1 MANYY
6 ILQEEYTLKS
16 HDNVLV
22 AEIDGE
28 KVDTADTFYEVLGK
42 ELDFPDYFGHNMDS
56 FDELINDLDWL
67 DQNDIR
73 IVFKNYDDFLSEEND
88 EIREIILTVFDD
100 AAQEWKRNDNTKV
113 LNLYIEPSELAED
126 DLETLGISYE
136 N

>member
-6 ILQEEYTLKS
+6 ILGEDSTLKS
-16 HDNVLV
+16 HDNILI
-22 AEIDGE
+22 AFIDGE
-28 KVDTADTFYEVLGK
+28 KVETIEVFYQTLAK
-42 ELDFPDYFGHNMDS
+42 ALYFPDYFSHNMDS

-88 EIREIILTVFDD
+88 EIREIILTVLDD
-100 AAQEWKRNDNTKV
+100 AAEEWKRNDNTKV
-113 LNLYIEPSELAED
+113 LNIYIEPSELAED

>member
-6 ILQEEYTLKS
+6 ILGEDSTLKS
-16 HDNVLV
+16 HDNILV
-22 AEIDGE
+22 AIIDGE
-28 KVDTADTFYEVLGK
+28 NVETVEVFYQTLAK
-42 ELDFPDYFGHNMDS
+42 ALHFPDYFNHNMDS

-88 EIREIILTVFDD
+88 EIREIILTVLDD
-100 AAQEWKRNDNTKV
+100 AAEEWKRNDNTKV
-113 LNLYIEPSELAED
+113 LNIYIEPSELAED